1 MKNFLI
7 TIALFVLASC
17 NSKKKAETETNQ
29 STVDGNTS
37 QNNPPP
43 AAVETQVSIVGKWI
57 LSEVSN
63 KDMTEEEKKEAIGHA
78 SIEFTADGKY
88 MANFKEDN
96 EAGTY
101 SYDENTKT
109 LTTAAR
115 GDEEEKLTATIS
127 NDKLSVT
134 NNEGTMVFK
143 RGK

>member
-17 NSKKKAETETNQ
+17 NSKKKTETETNK
-29 STVDGNTS
+29 SSADGNTS

-63 KDMTEEEKKEAIGHA
+63 KDMTEEEKKEIIGQA

-96 EAGTY
+96 ETGTY
-101 SYDENTKT
+101 MYYENTKT
-109 LTTAAR
+109 LTTITK
-115 GDEEEKLTATIS
+115 GKNEEKLTAEIS
-127 NDKLSVT
+127 SDKLSVT
-134 NNEGTMVFK
+134 NTDGSMIFK
-143 RGK
+143 RVN